1 MNMPYA
7 DFTYYTGTYHGTS
20 IPEEKF
26 SYHAKQASMLINA
39 LTFGRTAAVA
49 ASLLPEA
56 VKDATC
62 RAAELYAEYEG
73 RKSDAAASTRNGL
86 VRSENNDGY
95 SISYAD
101 YDASADKA
109 ATEETIGRE
118 LAIYLAHTGLM
129 FRGFSAHW
137 DKDVLHGR

>member
-1 MNMPYA
+1 MDMPYA
-7 DFTYYTGTYHGTS
+7 DFAYYTGTYYGTS

-26 SYHAKQASMLINA
+26 SYYARQASMLINA

-49 ASLLPEA
+49 ASLLPDA
-56 VKDATC
+56 VRDATC
-62 RAAELYAEYEG
+62 KAAELYAEYEA
-73 RKSDAAASTRNGL
+73 RKSNATAATRTGL
-86 VRSENNDGY
+86 VKSESNDGY

-109 ATEETIGRE
+109 ATEGVIESE

-129 FRGFSAHW
+129 YRGFSAYW
-137 DKDVLHGR
+137 DKEARS